1 MTDLEQPVSIAL
13 QITKLDL
20 LKFILPT
27 VSAFVIGILST
38 PFIMKYILVKHD
50 IRKKK
55 SVAKTIDGKATP
67 LTASIDQDDKKIL
80 YRMGGLVMLTG
91 LLTTA
96 LGIWIV
102 SKLTGST
109 EFIKLDFISRN
120 QTWLPLFGLAVGAF
134 VGGIDELL
142 VADKLKGKLAR
153 SLGGGLS
160 LKVRIAAVSLVGVFC
175 GWWMAVKQDLS
186 SLHIPFFGNY
196 NIPVLLFI
204 AIFVLVVAATYSG
217 TIIDGVD
224 GLSAG
229 VFSSILMAL
238 GFIAVTQSKFD
249 VATLCFATVGALF
262 AFLWFNIPPARF
274 MLSEVGSMA
283 LTVMI
288 AIIAFITDSVFVLPI
303 IAAPLYLTTLSVVI
317 QLLSKKF
324 RGKKVFLAAPIHV
337 HFQLAGWP
345 KYKVTMRYWIL
356 SLMFSSTGLAVY
368 LLGGH
373 FR

>member
-1 MTDLEQPVSIAL
+1 MSDLEQPVQIAL

-20 LKFILPT
+20 LKFIIPT

-38 PFIMKYILVKHD
+38 PFIMKYFLVKYD

-55 SVAKTIDGKATP
+55 SVSKAIDGKATT
-67 LTASIDQDDKKIL
+67 LTASVDQDDKKIL
-80 YRMGGLVMLTG
+80 YRMGGLVVLAG
-91 LLTTA
+91 LFATA
-96 LGIWIV
+96 LGIWII

-120 QTWLPLFGLAVGAF
+120 QTWLPLFGLTVGAI
-134 VGGIDELL
+134 VGGLDELL
-142 VADKLKGKLAR
+142 VAGKLKGKFAR
-153 SLGGGLS
+153 SLGAGLA
-160 LKVRIAAVSLVGVFC
+160 LKFRIIPVALVGVFC
-175 GWWMAVKQDLS
+175 GWWMAVKQELS
-186 SLHIPFFGNY
+186 SVHIPFFGNY
-196 NIPVLLFI
+196 NIPVLIFI
-204 AIFVLVVAATYSG
+204 LLFVLVITATYSG

-238 GFIAVTQSKFD
+238 GFIAITQSKFD
-249 VATLCFATVGALF
+249 VATLCFATVGGLF

-288 AIIAFITDSVFVLPI
+288 AIIAFVTDSVFVLPI
-303 IAAPLYLTTLSVVI
+303 IAAPLYLTTLSVVL
-317 QLLSKKF
+317 QLLSKRF
-324 RGKKVFLAAPIHV
+324 RGKKIFMAAPVHV
-337 HFQLAGWP
+337 HFQLIGWP
-345 KYKVTMRYWIL
+345 KYKVTMRYWVL
-356 SLMFSSTGLAVY
+356 SLMFAATGIATY